1 MPFEQLQGA
10 IHGHPI
16 NSRIDLARPAKKLAG
31 IEMLLGGFH
40 NAEDRAAL
48 AGHTQS
54 ARYKLGLQPTGL
66 FSFRKRHIRNSIA
79 TSLTRAHLCPELQT
93 LEKGTCPCSL
103 VISLHLFFYA
113 ARQLLDRFRFFE
125 YIQ

>member
-1 MPFEQLQGA
+1 
-10 IHGHPI
+10 
-16 NSRIDLARPAKKLAG
+16 LARPAKKLAG

-79 TSLTRAHLCPELQT
+79 TSLTRAHLRPELQT

-103 VISLHLFFYA
+103 VISLHLFFYVVSL
-113 ARQLLDRFRFFE
+113 LLDILRFFDSIHLKAVIVFV
-125 YIQ
+125 YI